1 MLDNFVKFLKDTFTY
16 AEESTVKTP
25 ETVSSSAPKQP
36 QKQTAQGSTHNRPAP
51 QQTAV
56 RPAAQPRK
64 QTVVGESDPQKAA
77 QQQTDNFNALRP
89 KPGDNPYR
97 MIVDKV
103 FYAKGSGV
111 VVRGTLAQGVARVG
125 AQSLI
130 VHAANKTTVRTK
142 IIGIERNGQLVNSA
156 PAGST
161 VGLLLDRLTRN
172 DVHSGDVIGEIF

>member
-1 MLDNFVKFLKDTFTY
+1 MLDNFVQFLKNTFTY
-16 AEESTVKTP
+16 AEESSAKTP
-25 ETVSSSAPKQP
+25 ETVSSSAPQ
-36 QKQTAQGSTHNRPAP
+36 QTKPVQNNTQSRPAP
-51 QQTAV
+51 QQTTV
-56 RPAAQPRK
+56 RPAVQPKK
-64 QTVVGESDPQKAA
+64 QAVVGESDPQKAA

-125 AQSLI
+125 AKSLI
-130 VHAANKTTVRTK
+130 VHAANKTTVQTK
-142 IIGIERNGQLVNSA
+142 VIGIERNGQLVSSA

-161 VGLLLDRLTRN
+161 VGLLLDQLTRN